1 MSFNLIATQTDNQIY
16 DIYTIAQN
24 LSWVLPDEIINS
36 SPSSPVLWNLFN
48 KFTNLAQGCV
58 ASQSDSMP
66 SGNIRNCFL
75 LHEQILLINP
85 DAEVFTPPPDES
97 ELSLPPSDLE
107 TNPAINNYILPEQPP
122 EQQANPYVYQLLQEG
137 SRSGIDD
144 EVPNP
149 PNPLPNFDYSIN
161 KDSYYPQ
168 TSYVFTSGLIITTA
182 IILVILYNNMI
193 LMEGRRYV
201 SSSEE

>member
-36 SPSSPVLWNLFN
+36 SPSSPVLWNLFR
-48 KFTNLAQGCV
+48 KFNNLAQGCV

-85 DAEVFTPPPDES
+85 DAEVLTLPPDES
-97 ELSLPPSDLE
+97 ELSIPPSDLE
-107 TNPAINNYILPEQPP
+107 TNPAINNYISPEQPS
-122 EQQANPYVYQLLQEG
+122 EQSVDPYIYQLLQKG

-144 EVPNP
+144 EISNP
-149 PNPLPNFDYSIN
+149 PKPLQFNYSIN
-161 KDSYYPQ
+161 EDNNYSSTPFVY
-168 TSYVFTSGLIITTA
+168 TIGLIITTA